1 MTGRAVEPHQ
11 RRLVQLVTL
20 TTPGR
25 GAQQAMYRSIEW
37 GAERYGRV
45 LLRRAYGARALLY
58 GGHATFDELVRA
70 LHRASDEPGV
80 HAVDLLLNPHG
91 TTRTLWFADGPVEAD
106 TVSAAVQSTLTPRQR
121 RRLRAVLSTAC
132 YGMSHTDAWLRSGFA
147 LAVGARGIY
156 ADGFTSLPL
165 MLRGWARGL
174 TATECVQRANSDRL
188 RRRQDLIASRYY
200 ERTGRLSDAE
210 RVDSLRVADGA
221 SAMTIR
227 SDPETWH
234 PDHLPA

>member
-1 MTGRAVEPHQ
+1 MTGAWVEPHQ

-45 LLRRAYGARALLY
+45 VLRRSYGARVLLH
-58 GGHATFDELVRA
+58 GQQATLQEMVRA
-70 LHRASDEPGV
+70 LDCASAEEGV
-80 HAVDLLLNPHG
+80 LAVDLLLNPHG
-91 TTRTLWFADGPVEAD
+91 TTRTLWFADGPVDAD
-106 TVSAAVQSTLTPRQR
+106 TVSAAVRSALTPQQR

-132 YGMSHTDAWLRSGFA
+132 YGMSHSDAWLRSGFA

-174 TATECVQRANSDRL
+174 TAGECVQRANNDRL
-188 RRRQDLIASRYY
+188 RRRQDLIAARYY

-210 RVDSLRVADGA
+210 RVDSDRVVDGA
-221 SAMTIR
+221 ATMTIG
-227 SDPETWH
+227 SDPARWH

>member
-1 MTGRAVEPHQ
+1 VAAVSVEPHQ

-20 TTPGR
+20 TSPGR

-37 GAERYGRV
+37 GAERYGRA
-45 LLRRAYGARALLY
+45 LLRRAYGARVLLH
-58 GGHATFDELVRA
+58 GSQATLPQLVRA
-70 LHRASDEPGV
+70 LDHASGETGV
-80 HAVDLLLNPHG
+80 RAVDLLLNPHG

-106 TVSAAVQSTLTPRQR
+106 EVSAAVRSAVPPQQR
-121 RRLRAVLSTAC
+121 GRLRAVLSTAC

-174 TATECVQRANSDRL
+174 SAQECVLRANNDRL

-200 ERTGRLSDAE
+200 ERTGRLADAE
-210 RVDSLRVADGA
+210 RVDSHRVVDGA
-221 SAMTIR
+221 AAMTIG
-227 SDPETWH
+227 SDPAVWH
-234 PDHLPA
+234 PDQLPA

>member
-1 MTGRAVEPHQ
+1 VTGASVEPHQ

-45 LLRRAYGARALLY
+45 LLRRSYGGRVLLY
-58 GGHATFDELVRA
+58 GSHATLPELVRA
-70 LHRASDEPGV
+70 LDQASGEADV

-91 TTRTLWFADGPVEAD
+91 TTRTLWFADGPVESDA
-106 TVSAAVQSTLTPRQR
+106 VSAALQSALAPRQR

-156 ADGFTSLPL
+156 ADGLTSLPL

-174 TATECVQRANSDRL
+174 TAGECVHRANNDRL

-200 ERTGRLSDAE
+200 ERTGRLADAE
-210 RVDSLRVADGA
+210 RVDSDRVVDGA
-221 SAMTIR
+221 ATMTIR
-227 SDPETWH
+227 SDPTAWH
-234 PDHLPA
+234 PNHLPA